1 MLKKIQKRNGD
12 IVPFDSVKIMNA
24 ISSAN
29 KTVEAEPMTPTDLV
43 FLTEKVCQKLP
54 ENTIVTV
61 EQVQDTVEEV
71 MIQYN
76 YTKTAKAYIL
86 YRAEHTK
93 IRNTEAD
100 LMQIY
105 KRLTYSYAKD
115 EDIKRENAN
124 IDADTAM
131 GTPME

>member
-61 EQVQDTVEEV
+61 EQVQDTVV
-71 MIQYN
+71 MDLFVNESGEIFVE
-76 YTKTAKAYIL
+76 TAS
-86 YRAEHTK
+86 RT
-93 IRNTEAD
+93 
-100 LMQIY
+100 
-105 KRLTYSYAKD
+105 
-115 EDIKRENAN
+115 
-124 IDADTAM
+124 
-131 GTPME
+131 